1 MVKIFRY
8 PSVVK
13 KSGFKRYV
21 AHSSHV
27 TRVRFMM
34 EDNFLI
40 TTGGNDKTSIIWT
53 TDFGAGNKKMIRQ
66 KSGIRAEETQQESEQ
81 WDDEDEFVTKKTVRH
96 KFAEEIAAKGY
107 SSIRGIDGSQN
118 NFDEDNDEESGLF
131 EEEEVEA
138 GDEFMAVKPW
148 LGAIKAP
155 SDYLGF
161 NGKQLAKPEIHGELD
176 YVYGI
181 RSKDCRNN
189 MFLNPKGRDGHGI
202 LFIFLNIFSLF
213 I

>member
-1 MVKIFRY
+1 MATGDDFQLVKLFRF

-13 KSGFKRYV
+13 KSGFKRYLG
-21 AHSSHV
+21 HSSHV

-34 EDNFLI
+34 DDNFLI
-40 TTGGNDKTSIIWT
+40 TTGGNDKTSIIWR
-53 TDFGAGNKKMIRQ
+53 TDFGTGNKKMIRQ
-66 KSGIRAEETQQESEQ
+66 KSGVKAEEKSSAGEE
-81 WDDEDEFVTKKTVRH
+81 WDDEDEFVTRKTIRH
-96 KFAEEIAAKGY
+96 KFADEIAQKGY
-107 SSIRGIDGSQN
+107 SSVRETG
-118 NFDEDNDEESGLF
+118 EEEEEESGGLF

-161 NGKQLAKPEIHGELD
+161 NGAQMSRPQITAELD

-189 MFLNPKGRDGHGI
+189 LYLNPRGRNGHGMI
-202 LFIFLNIFSLF
+202 
-213 I
+213 